1 MDNKFDQ
8 ICRVYE
14 KINGV
19 MLMILA
25 YTIVSNQGS
34 TSNIAESIT
43 YIDPA
48 FFSFYLVL
56 LGFSNILHS
65 TYNIRS
71 IINLLSSSIWITL
84 AMSVYMT
91 TGVGVELGMLM
102 IMAFAS
108 VYIYAYQ
115 VAMGQDN

>member
-1 MDNKFDQ
+1 MDPKFDQ

-19 MLMILA
+19 MLIILA
-25 YTIVSNQGS
+25 YTIVINQGGN
-34 TSNIAESIT
+34 SNIADSIT

-91 TGVGVELGMLM
+91 AGVGIELGMLL

-108 VYIYAYQ
+108 VYLYAYQ

>member
-25 YTIVSNQGS
+25 YTIVSNQSS

-71 IINLLSSSIWITL
+71 IINLLSTSIWVTL
-84 AMSVYMT
+84 AMSVYMKA
-91 TGVGVELGMLM
+91 GIGIELGMLM
-102 IMAFAS
+102 IMALAS

-115 VAMGQDN
+115 AVLGQEK

>member
-19 MLMILA
+19 MLIILA
-25 YTIVSNQGS
+25 YTIVIKQGGN
-34 TSNIAESIT
+34 SNIAASIT
-43 YIDPA
+43 YID
-48 FFSFYLVL
+48 VL

-65 TYNIRS
+65 TYNVRS
-71 IINLLSSSIWITL
+71 IINLLSASIWITL
-84 AMSVYMT
+84 AMSLYMT
-91 TGVGVELGMLM
+91 AGVGIELAILL

-108 VYIYAYQ
+108 IYLYAYQ